1 MTATIIAMNAFVF
14 VLELVGGDGFIFH
27 WSLVPADIMTGHG
40 FITIFTS
47 MFMHAGWEHI
57 IGNMLFF

>member
-1 MTATIIAMNAFVF
+1 
-14 VLELVGGDGFIFH
+14 VGGDGFIIH